1 MKIQLALLLFAVGL
15 PGLAKAV
22 NQGWMQPH
30 GVYNVDTLCSG
41 QGDDTYRVCFTT
53 DIDMTTYDA
62 DSNFNGIMSADKKS
76 KVVLVGESDALC
88 RSY

>member
-1 MKIQLALLLFAVGL
+1 MRIQLSLLLSAAGF
-15 PGLAKAV
+15 PGLAEAV

-41 QGDDTYRVCFTT
+41 QGDQFYRVCFTT

-62 DSNFNGIMSADKKS
+62 DSNFNGIMSADKKGKLVFLAELS
-76 KVVLVGESDALC
+76 VLC
-88 RSY
+88 